1 MNKFM
6 VLLSEKVLPVASRL
20 GQNKYL
26 TVLRDAF
33 MVSFPLTM
41 FGSLIV
47 VFNNLPFWSDSMKA
61 NLGNLFGNGQSAT
74 MSIMTVFVT

>member
-33 MVSFPLTM
+33 MVSFL
-41 FGSLIV
+41 
-47 VFNNLPFWSDSMKA
+47 
-61 NLGNLFGNGQSAT
+61 
-74 MSIMTVFVT
+74 